1 MIRRPPRSTLFPYT
15 TLFRSKMTET
25 TTLAV
30 TGMTCRDCAH
40 HVEEALRRV
49 AGVRKVGVEYPKGVA
64 TIDSE
69 TSIAID
75 SLNAA
80 LPKNYRVRPLPAQEA
95 HREATPPSSLLGK
108 ALGVFGGSRPVRSC
122 SERPLNIAVIGTG
135 GGAMAAAIAA
145 AGRGA
150 QVTLIEPGT
159 IGGTG
164 VNIGRGPS

>member
-1 MIRRPPRSTLFPYT
+1 
-15 TLFRSKMTET
+15 MTET

-30 TGMTCRDCAH
+30 TGLTCRDCAH

-108 ALGVFGGSRPVRSC
+108 AL
-122 SERPLNIAVIGTG
+122 
-135 GGAMAAAIAA
+135 
-145 AGRGA
+145 
-150 QVTLIEPGT
+150 
-159 IGGTG
+159 
-164 VNIGRGPS
+164 